1 MSSEAARQR
10 LKRALKKAGKVLL
23 WLLVV
28 FTVSEVGLR
37 VFIAMTDVE
46 HGLYRADQDAGWLT
60 KPNLKKRID
69 LKKPALHFTAD
80 TNSVGLRGS
89 TEVGPKAANETRV
102 LVLGDSFTWGIGVE
116 STETFPVLLEERLR
130 ARLEHPVSVVNGGM
144 PNYGTVQELG
154 FYRAYGKSFSPD
166 VVVLAYYIND
176 DGDNATRFVYADGF
190 LWQDPVLFAGH
201 PSFVVELGKRL
212 GIMAK
217 RVGGSSGFAPDG
229 HAKSLEL
236 IAELAAD
243 CRDSGIPFLVLQIP
257 PRETTRFVARNER
270 PSDYQP
276 LEIPPEQ
283 RIEFFDAVQAS
294 ESSPYLEE
302 HHLDPRGHALA
313 AAALDAELAAR
324 VPALSSPPRQR
335 P

>member
-1 MSSEAARQR
+1 MSSNPARAR
-10 LKRALKKAGKVLL
+10 LQPYLKKAGKVLL

-37 VFIAMTDVE
+37 VFIAVTDVE
-46 HGLYRADQDAGWLT
+46 HGLYRADADAGWLT

-69 LKKPALHFTAD
+69 LDKPALHFTAD
-80 TNSVGLRGS
+80 TNSLGLRGS
-89 TEVGPKAANETRV
+89 TEISPKSADETRV

-116 STETFPVLLEERLR
+116 STETFPVLLEQRLR
-130 ARLEHPVSVVNGGM
+130 ARLQRPVTVINGGM
-144 PNYGTVQELG
+144 PNYGTAQEVG
-154 FYRAYGKSFSPD
+154 FYRAYGKSLSPD
-166 VVVLAYYIND
+166 VVVLAYYVND
-176 DGDNATRFVYADGF
+176 DGDNATRFVFADGF

-201 PSFVVELGKRL
+201 PSFVVELAKR
-212 GIMAK
+212 IHVMAK
-217 RVGGSSGFAPDG
+217 RAGGSSSPGVDG
-229 HAKSLEL
+229 HARSLAL

-243 CRDSGIPFLVLQIP
+243 CRDSGIPFFVLQIP

-270 PSDYQP
+270 SGDYHP

-283 RIEFFDAVQAS
+283 HIEFFDAVQSS

-324 VPALSSPPRQR
+324 VPTLASAAK
-335 P
+335 